1 MRAPP
6 HRKSLLA
13 FCWLVL
19 FANTHVA
26 RAQID
31 SLQVRPADR
40 ELITQQPRQIAT
52 VAFTVRNGTGRH
64 IEAEPLLALPSGW
77 RVVTP
82 ELPFS
87 LAAGE
92 TVVRLVS
99 FMIPETARAGEYPVS
114 YTVQDRLLPVTRDA
128 YAVRVNVLA
137 EPKLQVLALESA
149 GFAIAGESYRAAF
162 LVRNTGNAPIAA
174 RFNIRSIYGSEP
186 QPRAGEV
193 TLDAGESKTL
203 EFDVATAAVRR
214 RADEHLT
221 LTVDVPDTG
230 LRSSA
235 SSVTQVVPR
244 ISSAQAYRTLASEVD
259 LSLIARDADG
269 RRTNGWQV
277 GLSGSGA
284 LDDENTRHLGV
295 RLRGPDI
302 RDEGAFGYTDDYAL
316 SYWDATTT
324 ANVGDDIYGLS
335 LLTDPG
341 HYGRGAGVGYD
352 NDGLGLSMYRAKD
365 RFTAD
370 REQTGF
376 NAHSQ
381 VTSATR
387 LDLNLLDKRGGTL
400 PAALR
405 SFGSRTQWT
414 QGVNT
419 AFEIGHS
426 DADGERGR
434 AWRGELYG
442 SSHALRYQIF
452 GWRAEPEYRGYLRDE
467 EYLSASF
474 DYPLNSWG
482 LHGYYRV
489 QDRNLDEDA
498 TRPMPQEQQIN
509 FGVDRRFAT
518 ATRATLDYYV
528 RSYADE
534 YVRQPIDIENRSA
547 RLGLNQSFK
556 DFSVLYSLERG
567 RTESRIG
574 AAPFDTTL
582 HVLSAFWRASL
593 VQNYG
598 VYAMRDDNAFAKEP
612 QGRQT
617 TFGLQ
622 ASYDFE
628 STLLSF
634 DAQRNYEVNDE
645 YDLRYDYTDSHYDRR
660 IKRRS
665 TFNMMLRHE
674 LRNGDRISLLARRIA
689 GRQPQ
694 TDVLLTYTLPFDL
707 PLFRKPNVA
716 TVRGRLY
723 DAENG
728 AGVRNVVLN
737 LDGLTAVTDPRGDFE
752 FPAVTAGNYRLS
764 MDRSNVEVNKVP
776 LGNLPLNVAIAA
788 REARQIDVAL
798 VRSVSIS
805 VKVGLHADN
814 GDGIAGVGMSKST
827 AVRGLQNV
835 LVTLQ
840 NGEHVYRRL
849 TDADG
854 QARLAGLPPGDWTAS
869 IAADAIPQGYGI
881 ASRELVLQ
889 IPPGASAAAE
899 FPLTP
904 IARSLK
910 MLPPLKVN

>member
-1 MRAPP
+1 MTRCGHAFLILVYAA
-6 HRKSLLA
+6 LLA
-13 FCWLVL
+13 
-19 FANTHVA
+19 AADSA
-26 RAQID
+26 RAQSD

-40 ELITQQPRQIAT
+40 ELITQQPRQIVT
-52 VAFTVRNGTGRH
+52 LAFTVRNGTNRR
-64 IEAEPLLALPSGW
+64 IEAEPLLVLPPGW
-77 RVVTP
+77 RIVTP
-82 ELPFS
+82 ELPFG

-114 YTVQDRLLPVTRDA
+114 YAIQDRLLPATRDA
-128 YAVRVNVLA
+128 YAVRVNVLP
-137 EPKLQVLALESA
+137 EQKLQVLALESP
-149 GFAIAGESYRAAF
+149 GFVIAGENYRAAF
-162 LVRNTGNAPIAA
+162 LVRNTGNALLVAK
-174 RFNIRSIYGSEP
+174 FSIRGIYGSEP

-193 TLDAGESKTL
+193 TLEAGESKTL
-203 EFDVATAAVRR
+203 EFDVATSAVRR

-221 LTVDVPDTG
+221 LIVEVPG
-230 LRSSA
+230 AAIRSSA
-235 SSVTQVVPR
+235 GSVTQVVPR
-244 ISSAQAYRTLASEVD
+244 IGSAQAYRTLASEVD

-277 GLSGSGA
+277 GLSGSGV
-284 LDDENTRHLGV
+284 LDDEGTRHLGV
-295 RLRGPDI
+295 RLRGPDV

-316 SYWDATTT
+316 SYWDATKTI
-324 ANVGDDIYGLS
+324 NVGDDIYGLS

-341 HYGRGAGVGYD
+341 HFGRGARAGYD
-352 NDGLGLSMYRAKD
+352 SNGLGLSVYRAKD

-370 REQTGF
+370 REQTGL
-376 NAHSQ
+376 NLHSQ
-381 VTSATR
+381 ATSATR
-387 LDLNLLDKRGGTL
+387 MDLNLLDKRGGSL

-414 QGVNT
+414 PGLHT

-426 DADGERGR
+426 DGDGERGR
-434 AWRGELYG
+434 AWRGELYD
-442 SSHALRYQIF
+442 STHALRYQIF
-452 GWRAEPEYRGYLRDE
+452 GWRAEPDYRGYLRDE
-467 EYLSASF
+467 EYLSAGF
-474 DYPLNSWG
+474 DYPRDRWG
-482 LHGYYRV
+482 LHGYYRW
-489 QDRNLDEDA
+489 QNRNLDED
-498 TRPMPQEQQIN
+498 TVRPAPQERQTN
-509 FGVDRRFAT
+509 FGVERIFGK

-528 RSYADE
+528 RAYADE
-534 YVRQPIDIENRSA
+534 FLRQPVDIENRSA

-556 DFSVLYSLERG
+556 DVSLLYSLERG

-598 VYAMRDDNAFAKEP
+598 LYAMRDDNAHSKEP

-617 TFGLQ
+617 TFGLH
-622 ASYDFE
+622 ASYDFK
-628 STLLSF
+628 STQLSF

-645 YDLRYDYTDSHYDRR
+645 HDLRYDYADSHYDRR
-660 IKRRS
+660 IKRR
-665 TFNMMLRHE
+665 TTYNMMLRHE
-674 LRNGDRISLLARRIA
+674 LRNGDRVSLLARRIA

-716 TVRGRLY
+716 MVRGRIY
-723 DAENG
+723 DAEHG

-737 LDGLTAVTDPRGDFE
+737 LDGLTAVTNGSGEFE

-764 MDRSNVEVNKVP
+764 MDRSNVAVSKVP
-776 LGNLPLNVAIAA
+776 LSSLPLNVTVAA
-788 REARQIDVAL
+788 REAQRIDVAL

-805 VKVGLHADN
+805 VNVRLHAGSGN
-814 GDGIAGVGMSKST
+814 GIAHVSSSQPATM
-827 AVRGLQNV
+827 RGLQNV
-835 LVTLQ
+835 LVTLR
-840 NGEHVYRRL
+840 NGEQVYHRL

-889 IPPGASAAAE
+889 IPPGASATAE

-904 IARSLK
+904 VTRDIK
-910 MLPPLKVN
+910 MLPPLIVVN